1 MRKIV
6 VSPFMSLDGVI
17 QAPGEPDEI
26 EHGGWM
32 IPYNNKESLNH
43 TFAELNAA
51 DAILLGRVS
60 YNLLAADWPTMSDE
74 WLIEGFSARMNGIR
88 KYVISKSLTEASWN
102 NTQLL
107 QGDLTQEITRLK
119 QEGDRDIVV
128 VGSCDLIHS
137 LQQLD
142 LIDEYRFMV
151 APVVVGNGK
160 RLFREG
166 IHIKALSLKET
177 KAFSNGVTVFTYQ
190 PENHQ

>member
-6 VSPFMSLDGVI
+6 VSPFMTLDGVI

-26 EHGGWM
+26 KHGGWM
-32 IPYNNKESLNH
+32 TPYNSQESLQY
-43 TFAELNAA
+43 TFDDLNAA

-88 KYVISKSLTEASWN
+88 KYVLSNTLTEASWN
-102 NTQLL
+102 NTHLL
-107 QGDLTQEITRLK
+107 RGDLAEVIARLK

-128 VGSCDLIHS
+128 VGSCDLVDS
-137 LQQLD
+137 LIKSNLV
-142 LIDEYRFMV
+142 DEYRIMV
-151 APVVVGNGK
+151 APVAIGNGK

-166 IHIKALSLKET
+166 NQVKALTLKET
-177 KAFSNGVTVFTYQ
+177 RTFSNGVMVLTYQ
-190 PENHQ
+190 PASTS